1 MISQASEALLG
12 SIYGEDNDQII
23 EVVVKEE
30 ENRFEIRL
38 LSYGEGLG
46 WYVQKTLPI
55 DSSQV
60 EALVKILSKN
70 HIHAEKK
77 LIRHDDF
84 STFGKAI
91 RFPLA

>member
-23 EVVVKEE
+23 EVVIKEE

-55 DSSQV
+55 DSSQA
-60 EALVKILSKN
+60 EALVKILSKTN
-70 HIHAEKK
+70 NAAEKK
-77 LIRHDDF
+77 LIRHDDV
-84 STFGKAI
+84 STFGKVI

>member
-55 DSSQV
+55 DSSQA
-60 EALVKILSKN
+60 EALVKILSKTN
-70 HIHAEKK
+70 NPTEKK
-77 LIRHDDF
+77 LITHDDI
-84 STFGKAI
+84 STSGKVI
-91 RFPLA
+91 RFTLA

>member
-1 MISQASEALLG
+1 MIFQASEALLG
-12 SIYGEDNDQII
+12 SVYGEDNDQII

-60 EALVKILSKN
+60 EALVKILSKTN
-70 HIHAEKK
+70 NPAEKK
-77 LIRHDDF
+77 LIGHDDV
-84 STFGKAI
+84 STFGKVI

>member
-23 EVVVKEE
+23 EVVVKEG

-55 DSSQV
+55 DSNQA
-60 EALVKILSKN
+60 EALVTILSKTN
-70 HIHAEKK
+70 NPTEKK
-77 LIRHDDF
+77 LIRHDDI
-84 STFGKAI
+84 STFGKVI
-91 RFPLA
+91 RLPLA

>member
-55 DSSQV
+55 DSSQA
-60 EALVKILSKN
+60 EALVKILSKTN
-70 HIHAEKK
+70 NPTAKK
-77 LIRHDDF
+77 LITHDDI
-84 STFGKAI
+84 STSGKVI